1 MKWILIICCLNL
13 GLWAQEMNSSTT
25 RAIIDINATKDGK
38 APLPKSTI
46 VFKTVKGDLFSVVT
60 NDMGQARLSL
70 PKSTQMLI
78 FVKSITGLNEVGQIN
93 IPINV
98 SGGRW
103 DVMFNNDEM
112 EIVNVFFDPGEYDLL
127 EGSFDALDAMIQGM
141 LANPQYKFLISGHTD
156 NVGSNKSNLILSEN
170 RAKSV
175 VNYLVSKG
183 VSPSR
188 LKAKGYGESR
198 PKASNKTPSGREQN
212 RRIEAGPF

>member
-70 PKSTQMLI
+70 PKSTEMLI

-212 RRIEAGPF
+212 RRIEASPF

>member
-13 GLWAQEMNSSTT
+13 GLWAQELNSSTT

-38 APLPKSTI
+38 APLQKSTI

-93 IPINV
+93 IPNNV

-112 EIVNVFFDPGEYDLL
+112 EIANVFFDPGEYDLL

-141 LANPQYKFLISGHTD
+141 LANAQYKFLISGHTD

-175 VNYLVSKG
+175 LNYLVSKG

-212 RRIEAGPF
+212 RRIEASPF

>member
-103 DVMFNNDEM
+103 DVIFNNDEM

-183 VSPSR
+183 VSPIR

-212 RRIEAGPF
+212 RRIEASPF

>member
-1 MKWILIICCLNL
+1 MKWILIICCFNL
-13 GLWAQEMNSSTT
+13 GLWAQDMNSSTT

-38 APLPKSTI
+38 APLQKSTI

-60 NDMGQARLSL
+60 DDMGQARLSL

-78 FVKSITGLNEVGQIN
+78 FVESITGLNEVGEIN

-103 DVMFNNDEM
+103 DVIFNDDEM

-141 LANPQYKFLISGHTD
+141 LANPHYKFLISGHTD

-175 VNYLVSKG
+175 VDYLVSKG
-183 VSPSR
+183 VSSSR
-188 LKAKGYGESR
+188 LRAKGYGESR
-198 PKASNKTPSGREQN
+198 PKAPNKTPSGREQN
-212 RRIEAGPF
+212 RRIEASPF